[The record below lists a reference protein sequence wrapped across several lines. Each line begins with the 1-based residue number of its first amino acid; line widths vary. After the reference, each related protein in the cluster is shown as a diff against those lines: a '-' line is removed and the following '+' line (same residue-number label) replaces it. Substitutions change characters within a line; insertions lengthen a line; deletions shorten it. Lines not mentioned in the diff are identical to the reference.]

1 MGKDSLT
8 LTDNRTNKTYEIDIA
23 DSTIRAKDLRQIK
36 VTDDEFGMMS
46 YDPSFENTA
55 SCKSSVTYIDG
66 DNGIL
71 RYRGYPIE
79 QLAESSSQLEVS
91 KLLIDGE
98 LPNEKELK
106 KWTQDIKD
114 NNDIPEELI
123 KICKKKFV
131 FTASLS

>member
-79 QLAESSSQLEVS
+79 QLAESSSQ
-91 KLLIDGE
+91 
-98 LPNEKELK
+98 
-106 KWTQDIKD
+106 
-114 NNDIPEELI
+114 
-123 KICKKKFV
+123 
-131 FTASLS
+131 